1 MFAEFLMAQADLQNV
16 GIMVG
21 VVTLLILIGAVVI
34 VLRCYKKVEQGTAII
49 RNGMGGT
56 KVSFSG
62 QVVIPVVH
70 RFELMD
76 ISVKRI
82 EIDRSG
88 PDGLICKDNIRADI
102 KVVFFVRVNK
112 TPGDV
117 EKVAQF
123 LGCRRASDERALVAL
138 FEPKIL
144 RGPENRRKTV

>member
-62 QVVIPVVH
+62 QVVIPV
-70 RFELMD
+70 
-76 ISVKRI
+76 
-82 EIDRSG
+82 EIG
-88 PDGLICKDNIRADI
+88 
-102 KVVFFVRVNK
+102 
-112 TPGDV
+112 
-117 EKVAQF
+117 
-123 LGCRRASDERALVAL
+123 RASCRERV
-138 FEPKIL
+138 
-144 RGPENRRKTV
+144 